1 MKTGG
6 VLVIGLDGGTMD
18 ILRPLARRGTM
29 PALAGLFDRGRSG
42 TLRSTLPWY
51 TIPGWASMNTGV
63 APGRHG
69 LLHWTVAD
77 PSEYFENRR
86 RGRRFVSSADL
97 AYPTFWDVAG
107 AAGKRVAVLNMPMTY
122 PAWPVNGT
130 MVTGFLTPD
139 GATDGVSHPAGVLS
153 AFPQYGIEP
162 ASSLSGDVGD
172 SKNIDIDG
180 YLRELTEI
188 TDARGEVASA
198 LIAPD
203 DVDLG
208 VVVFVGPDRVAHKVW
223 PDLAVLVSGST
234 GTATG
239 PRVGAVE
246 AYFVALDRAI
256 GRLIAVAGPRAT
268 VMLVS
273 DHGFGPPPRHT
284 FAVNAWLRE
293 QGYLRVRA
301 AKVQQSVA
309 KSPALRRMVGAAG
322 KRLRK
327 KRSGEYAGVDWS
339 RSMLYGV
346 RFPRTRVFGLVIN
359 RAGVKREGIVSE
371 ADAGPLLARV
381 REDLAS
387 LRDADGAPVVRSTYS
402 RDELGATAPGFPDL
416 LVETEEAFDP
426 IDGLRSATLF
436 GTFDEPSGLHELE
449 GLFGVCGP
457 SVRDADDKEDLA
469 ADILD
474 IGPTV
479 LGLLG
484 IRAPAHF
491 EGTLRDDL
499 LNLPELANPP
509 DAGTISFPGRNPQP
523 VPVTDK
529 EEGEIEAH
537 LESLGYLD

>member
-1 MKTGG
+1 
-6 VLVIGLDGGTMD
+6 
-18 ILRPLARRGTM
+18 
-29 PALAGLFDRGRSG
+29 
-42 TLRSTLPWY
+42 
-51 TIPGWASMNTGV
+51 
-63 APGRHG
+63 
-69 LLHWTVAD
+69 
-77 PSEYFENRR
+77 
-86 RGRRFVSSADL
+86 
-97 AYPTFWDVAG
+97 
-107 AAGKRVAVLNMPMTY
+107 MPMTY

-139 GATDGVSHPAGVLS
+139 GATDGVSHPGGVLS
-153 AFPQYGIEP
+153 AYPKYRIEP
-162 ASSLSGDVGD
+162 ASSISGDVGD
-172 SKNIDIDG
+172 SKNIDVDG

-188 TDARGEVASA
+188 TDARGDLASA
-198 LIAPD
+198 LLAPD

-208 VVVFVGPDRVAHKVW
+208 VVVFVGPDRLAHKVW
-223 PDLAVLVSGST
+223 PDLAALVSGSS
-234 GTATG
+234 GTHSAAE

-256 GRLIAVAGPRAT
+256 GGLIDAAGPKAT

-284 FAVNAWLRE
+284 FAANAWLRE
-293 QGYLRVRA
+293 QGFLRVRA

-309 KSPALRRMVGAAG
+309 KSPALRGIVGAAG

-339 RSMLYGV
+339 RSTLYGV
-346 RFPRTRVFGLVIN
+346 RFPRTRMFGLVIN
-359 RAGVKREGIVSE
+359 RAGVKREGIVSD
-371 ADAGPLLARV
+371 ADAEPLLARV
-381 REDLAS
+381 REELAS
-387 LRDADGAPVVRSTYS
+387 LRDADGAPVIRSTYS
-402 RDELGATAPGFPDL
+402 KDELGATAPGFPDL

-426 IDGLRSATLF
+426 IDGLRSDSLF
-436 GTFDEPSGLHELE
+436 GAFDEPSGMHELE
-449 GLFGVCGP
+449 GLFGLCGP
-457 SVRDADDKEDLA
+457 SVRDADDKEDVA

-484 IRAPAHF
+484 IRAPKHF

-499 LNLPELANPP
+499 LNLPELADPP
-509 DAGTISFPGRNPQP
+509 DAGTISFPGRNRQAAS
-523 VPVTDK
+523 VTDK